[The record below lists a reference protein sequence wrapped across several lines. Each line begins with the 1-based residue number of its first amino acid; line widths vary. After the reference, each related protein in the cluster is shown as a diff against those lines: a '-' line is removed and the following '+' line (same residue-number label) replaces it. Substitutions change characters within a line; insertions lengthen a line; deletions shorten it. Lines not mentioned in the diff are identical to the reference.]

1 MLRSILCICVGASA
15 GAVLRWL
22 IGRALNSFVPM
33 LPLGTLAA
41 NLAGGWLIGFALSVF
56 AHFPNLSGE
65 WRLLVI
71 TGFLGS
77 LTTFSTFSAEVV
89 ALFQEGRFSP
99 GLLLI
104 FLHLAGSLGMTLLG
118 IGAGNVLWPV
128 RQG

>member
-1 MLRSILCICVGASA
+1 MFRSILCICAGASI

-22 IGRALNSFVPM
+22 IGRALNPLVPT
-33 LPLGTLAA
+33 LPLGTLTV

-56 AHFPNLSGE
+56 THFPNLSGE
-65 WRLLVI
+65 WRLLII

-89 ALFQEGRFSP
+89 ALFQEGRFFP
-99 GLLLI
+99 GVLLI

-118 IGAGNVLWPV
+118 IGSGNALWPV